1 MINKYARDLIE
12 FWHLGFVATSD
23 AEGNPNVSPKGSFI
37 VHDEATISFAEMRS
51 PDTLANIA
59 VRPQIEVN
67 FVDIL
72 TRRGVLIQ
80 GEASYIPRDDA
91 RYPSLRPLYTNRWP
105 ELEHMFSGFVVIK
118 VTACKPLATPS
129 YDMGVTSEDLC
140 AKWGQRV
147 RDINIKHKQSEI
159 EQC

>member
-1 MINKYARDLIE
+1 MINKFARDLIE
-12 FWHLGFVATSD
+12 HWHLGFVASAD
-23 AEGNPNVSPKGSFI
+23 ADGNPNVSPKGTFV
-37 VHDEATISFAEMRS
+37 VHDETTISFAEMRS

-59 VRPQIEVN
+59 TRPQVEVN

-80 GEASYIPRDDA
+80 GEASFIPRDDA

-105 ELEHMFSGFVVIK
+105 DLEHMFSGFVVIK

-129 YDMGVTSEDLC
+129 YDMGVSQEELC
-140 AKWGQRV
+140 AKWVQRV
-147 RDINIKHKQSEI
+147 RDINIIHKQAEADA
-159 EQC
+159 C